1 MTVSGPCYHWVEG
14 TPNSGSCFKEPQES
28 DGGDECFLFLPC
40 GVLHLGASSSLPGR
54 EGSGASL
61 PRPLGTAPPG
71 LAQAVLPVPAW
82 HQDPAEVGWAPRRR
96 ASPGHPVTG
105 SFPAVTGRWPP
116 PPHAHTRPQVQR
128 VLAQHTFP
136 HNSTTHVCAYMYMCV
151 YQKSASPY
159 WLPVCELPDKGQG
172 CVIRGRQAGQRN
184 SLRSRSRPA
193 PGGEFG
199 QQFPCFPPCLHL
211 LGPSAHA

>member
-116 PPHAHTRPQVQR
+116 PPPTHTPDPKSSVFW
-128 VLAQHTFP
+128 LSTHFHTTAQHICMCI
-136 HNSTTHVCAYMYMCV
+136 HVHVCVSEISQPILAACV
-151 YQKSASPY
+151 
-159 WLPVCELPDKGQG
+159 
-172 CVIRGRQAGQRN
+172 
-184 SLRSRSRPA
+184 
-193 PGGEFG
+193 
-199 QQFPCFPPCLHL
+199 
-211 LGPSAHA
+211 